1 MSSSPAVWIMFCFL
15 SAVYHKYFPQWA
27 KQTPSGRPIKAA
39 SSSCI
44 TLNDFKEKRS
54 SCDSVHTSHS
64 GWSYLCSLTII
75 VHPGLH
81 SSAWAEQSHLRVIH
95 FYSLTCLKIGSVIKG
110 MTSLPPWVICLQS
123 KCGEALF
130 MDLLHVWINIYFIQI
145 LELICSRLVYICNL
159 EGFFYFIKGLWKE
172 VFYVCRRLL

>member
-1 MSSSPAVWIMFCFL
+1 MFCFL

-27 KQTPSGRPIKAA
+27 KQTPSGRLIKAA

-81 SSAWAEQSHLRVIH
+81 SSAWEEQSRLRVIH
-95 FYSLTCLKIGSVIKG
+95 FYSLTCLKIGSVIKEL
-110 MTSLPPWVICLQS
+110 TSLLPSVICLQS
-123 KCGEALF
+123 KCREVLF
-130 MDLLHVWINIYFIQI
+130 MNLLHVWINIYFKQI
-145 LELICSRLVYICNL
+145 LEVICNRL
-159 EGFFYFIKGLWKE
+159 ACTYTIWRFLFYLIH
-172 VFYVCRRLL
+172 

>member
-1 MSSSPAVWIMFCFL
+1 MSSSPAAWIVFCLL
-15 SAVYHKYFPQWA
+15 SAMYHKYFPQWA
-27 KQTPSGRPIKAA
+27 KQTPSGRLIKAA

-81 SSAWAEQSHLRVIH
+81 SSALEKQSHPEVIH
-95 FYSLTCLKIGSVIKG
+95 FYFLSCLKIESVIKG
-110 MTSLPPWVICLQS
+110 MTSLPPLVICLQS
-123 KCGEALF
+123 KCREVLF
-130 MDLLHVWINIYFIQI
+130 IDLLHVWINVYFIQI
-145 LELICSRLVYICNL
+145 LELIGNRLV
-159 EGFFYFIKGLWKE
+159 FK
-172 VFYVCRRLL
+172 